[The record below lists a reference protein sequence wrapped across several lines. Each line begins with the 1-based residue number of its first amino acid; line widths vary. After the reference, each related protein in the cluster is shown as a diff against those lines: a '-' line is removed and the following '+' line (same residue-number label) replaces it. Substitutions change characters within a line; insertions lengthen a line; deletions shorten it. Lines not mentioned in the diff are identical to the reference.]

1 MKDNRKKRR
10 RFSREF
16 KISIIR
22 ELESGKPM
30 AQVSREHEIH
40 EAQIY
45 NWQREYRAAPSDAF
59 TKKRAKNADDQKI
72 AQLEKTIGR
81 LYVENDILKKASA
94 YLEEKL
100 QRIKEEEMS

>member
-10 RFSREF
+10 RFSRDY
-16 KISIIR
+16 KISLIR
-22 ELESGKPM
+22 ELESGKSM

-45 NWQREYRAAPSDAF
+45 NWQAEYRAAPSDAF
-59 TKKRAKNADDQKI
+59 TKRRKKHADDERI

-94 YLEEKL
+94 FLEERL
-100 QRIKEEEMS
+100 QRVKEEEMS